1 MHTHTRIY
9 IEIPADTY
17 IDCMYKHVSACIE
30 CICRNFVGIACI
42 GVYCK
47 YMYVYHYK

>member
-17 IDCMYKHVSACIE
+17 IDCMYKHVSACIA
-30 CICRNFVGIACI
+30 CMCRYYLFVGIACMFR
-42 GVYCK
+42 YCK
-47 YMYVYHYK
+47 YM